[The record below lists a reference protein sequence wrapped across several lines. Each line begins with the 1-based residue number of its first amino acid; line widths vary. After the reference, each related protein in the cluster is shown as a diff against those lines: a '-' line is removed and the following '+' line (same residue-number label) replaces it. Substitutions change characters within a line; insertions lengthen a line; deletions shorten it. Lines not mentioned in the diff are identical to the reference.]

1 MSILCTI
8 MILSLGFSFC
18 LQTPKKKPKKKVS
31 FNTEVLDLKGNLY
44 KSMFIQD
51 TQIERIKPKKPK

>member
-1 MSILCTI
+1 

-31 FNTEVLDLKGNLY
+31 FNTEVLDLEGNLY